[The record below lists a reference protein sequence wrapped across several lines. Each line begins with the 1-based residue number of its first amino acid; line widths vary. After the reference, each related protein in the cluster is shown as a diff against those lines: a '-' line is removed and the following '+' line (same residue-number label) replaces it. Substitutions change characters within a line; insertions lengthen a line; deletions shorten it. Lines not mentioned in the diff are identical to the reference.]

1 MMQLENI
8 LKSGSGGGSFLHS
21 CLPPQIK
28 QHNKIQKIK
37 LPCKNDKVLHLLE
50 EGVYTSN
57 IYNQLSS
64 SFEEELL
71 NN

>member
-1 MMQLENI
+1 MQLENI
-8 LKSGSGGGSFLHS
+8 LKSGRGGSFLHS

-50 EGVYTSN
+50 GVYTSN

>member
-1 MMQLENI
+1 MQLENI
-8 LKSGSGGGSFLHS
+8 LKSGGGGVFSPLLS
-21 CLPPQIK
+21 TPQIK

>member
-8 LKSGSGGGSFLHS
+8 LKSGRGGSFLLS
-21 CLPPQIK
+21 CLPPK
-28 QHNKIQKIK
+28 KRHNKIQKIK
-37 LPCKNDKVLHLLE
+37 LPCKNDKILHLLE
-50 EGVYTSN
+50 EGIYTSN

-64 SFEEELL
+64 SLEEELL